1 MSRILV
7 IFASSQGQT
16 RKIAH
21 RIAEILLEKGH
32 SVDVFDA
39 KQIPKPILPE
49 NYEAVIVGASIHV
62 GGYQHQ
68 LKKWVKI
75 HSQGLNSIPSAFFS
89 VCLGVLQDDPKVKLE
104 LDVIIK
110 DFLKSSN
117 WQPKTK
123 AIFAGGL
130 AYSKYNILIKWWMK
144 RISKKS
150 GGDTDTSHDYE
161 YTDWNAVSRFAN
173 EFSIKLPADLD
184 SVASKRSMT
193 TSFIDSS
200 L

>member
-7 IFASSQGQT
+7 IFASTQGQT
-16 RKIAH
+16 CKIAG
-21 RIAEILLEKGH
+21 RIREILIEKGH

-39 KQIPKPILPE
+39 KEIPKPILPE
-49 NYEAVIVGASIHV
+49 NYGAVIVGASIHV
-62 GGYQHQ
+62 GGYQRQ
-68 LKKWVKI
+68 MKNWVKS

-89 VCLGVLQDDPKVKLE
+89 VCLGVLQNDPKVKLE
-104 LDVIIK
+104 LDEIIK
-110 DFLKSSN
+110 DFLKSSD

-123 AIFAGGL
+123 AVFAGGL
-130 AYSKYNILIKWWMK
+130 AYSKYNVLIKWWMR

-150 GGDTDTSHDYE
+150 GGDTDISHDYE

-173 EFSIKLPADLD
+173 EFSKKLHANLD
-184 SVASKRSMT
+184 SIGSKRAINNNL
-193 TSFIDSS
+193 IDSS